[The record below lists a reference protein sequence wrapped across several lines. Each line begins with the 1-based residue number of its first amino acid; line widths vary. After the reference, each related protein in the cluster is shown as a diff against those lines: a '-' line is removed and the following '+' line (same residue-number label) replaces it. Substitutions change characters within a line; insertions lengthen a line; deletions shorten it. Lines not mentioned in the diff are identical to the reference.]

1 MASARARRCAA
12 ASPARCA
19 PPTSPT
25 PTGCGP
31 RCTAPTSPTTTC
43 AWRSRTPR
51 TTSRSSRPTPPPAR
65 RPSTK
70 TAWCTRRQSR
80 ASRCPLAW
88 TTRPR
93 STPTSRRP
101 PNHPAPAITTR
112 KVMTMKSSRITG
124 GRRRLRATLAAAA
137 VAAVALA
144 GCASVN
150 ATSTGSSSS
159 SAFPEAK
166 QVPGSTITVWTD
178 STRLPFVQ
186 EYAKEHP
193 NVKLNIVTYDG
204 DANGSTYLQTK
215 VQLFD
220 RTGKGWPD
228 VVFASPTDVTW
239 ASVPTTPGAQAFAA
253 PVNQLVPTSIL
264 DNFAKG
270 SLSPCQVG
278 GQTYCLRN
286 DIAQVVLWYNKTLMD
301 KWGYQVPTTW
311 EQYQAL
317 GEEVAKQHPGY
328 VIGSIGDTNSDE
340 SYFWSSECPA
350 QDLVSGSTLE
360 VDLSSPDCT
369 RMANLLDPLIA
380 DKSISTQGFFDQGFN
395 GSKVL
400 MAVGPSWE
408 GQYLFN
414 TAFKT
419 PAGEMAAAAP
429 LKWAG
434 QSTASTG
441 DVGGGIWMVS
451 SHSQNLKAAVAFAEW
466 MTTNTGILA
475 DAPPSPAYVPGAKA
489 WLADP
494 TE

>member
-1 MASARARRCAA
+1 MMSPRFTLARR
-12 ASPARCA
+12 
-19 PPTSPT
+19 
-25 PTGCGP
+25 
-31 RCTAPTSPTTTC
+31 
-43 AWRSRTPR
+43 
-51 TTSRSSRPTPPPAR
+51 
-65 RPSTK
+65 
-70 TAWCTRRQSR
+70 
-80 ASRCPLAW
+80 
-88 TTRPR
+88 
-93 STPTSRRP
+93 
-101 PNHPAPAITTR
+101 
-112 KVMTMKSSRITG
+112 
-124 GRRRLRATLAAAA
+124 RRRFVALAAAA
-137 VAAVALA
+137 TAAAAIALA

-150 ATSTGSSSS
+150 ATTTGSSGSSGS
-159 SAFPEAK
+159 SAFKEAK

-239 ASVPTTPGAQAFAA
+239 ASVPTSPSAQAFAA
-253 PVNQLVPTSIL
+253 PVDQLVPKSTL
-264 DNFAKG
+264 DNFAQG

-278 GQTYCLRN
+278 GHTYCLRN

-340 SYFWSSECPA
+340 SYFWSSQCPA
-350 QDLVSGSTLE
+350 QELVSGSTLE

-380 DKSISTQGFFDQGFN
+380 DKSVATQGFFDAGYN

-400 MAVGPSWE
+400 MSVGPSWQ
-408 GQYLFN
+408 GQYLYN
-414 TAFKT
+414 SAFKT

-434 QSTASTG
+434 QSTTYTG

-451 SHSQNLKAAVAFAEW
+451 SHSQNMSGAVALAQW
-466 MTTNTGILA
+466 MSTNTSILA
-475 DAPPSPAYVPGAKA
+475 DAPTYPAYVPGAKA
-489 WLADP
+489 WLANPANKDYFADNVSGVFLNAANEIWTGWSNTKFSDATP
-494 TE
+494 WSNTVLPSLTAGKSLSATLPAWQTSIADLAKSLGYTVVNK

>member
-1 MASARARRCAA
+1 
-12 ASPARCA
+12 
-19 PPTSPT
+19 
-25 PTGCGP
+25 
-31 RCTAPTSPTTTC
+31 
-43 AWRSRTPR
+43 
-51 TTSRSSRPTPPPAR
+51 
-65 RPSTK
+65 
-70 TAWCTRRQSR
+70 
-80 ASRCPLAW
+80 
-88 TTRPR
+88 
-93 STPTSRRP
+93 
-101 PNHPAPAITTR
+101 
-112 KVMTMKSSRITG
+112 MTMMSPRFTLT
-124 GRRRLRATLAAAA
+124 GRRRRPLALVAAAT
-137 VAAVALA
+137 VAAAIALA

-150 ATSTGSSSS
+150 ATTTTGSSSS
-159 SAFPEAK
+159 SSFKEAT

-186 EYAKEHP
+186 DYAKEHP

-228 VVFASPTDVTW
+228 VVFASPTDVNW

-253 PVNQLVPTSIL
+253 PVDQLVPKSIL
-264 DNFAKG
+264 DNFATG

-278 GQTYCLRN
+278 GHTYCLRN

-340 SYFWSSECPA
+340 SYFWSSQCPA
-350 QDLVSGSTLE
+350 QELVGKNTLE

-380 DKSISTQGFFDQGFN
+380 DKSVATQGFFDQGFN

-400 MAVGPSWE
+400 MSVGPSWQ
-408 GQYLFN
+408 GQYLYN
-414 TAFKT
+414 TAFKI
-419 PAGEMAAAAP
+419 PAGEMAAAPP

-434 QSTASTG
+434 QSTTSTG

-451 SHSQNLKAAVAFAEW
+451 SHSQNIEAATALAQW
-466 MTTNTGILA
+466 MSTNTSILA
-475 DAPPSPAYVPGAKA
+475 DAPTYPAYVPGAKA
-489 WLADP
+489 WLANPANKDYFADNVSSVFLNAANEVWTGWSNTKFSDATP
-494 TE
+494 GLTRSCPP